1 MPEIKVGFRAVIG
14 NENLPVLQG
23 RHFPGIDVNVR
34 VQLLHEHLQTATFK
48 QSSDRRSV
56 NTFPQA
62 GNDASGHK
70 NKFRFHIHSSHIHS
84 SIKK

>member
-48 QSSDRRSV
+48 QSSD
-56 NTFPQA
+56 
-62 GNDASGHK
+62 
-70 NKFRFHIHSSHIHS
+70 
-84 SIKK
+84 